1 MPATKSPRHFLKT
14 ITVPSPCTADW
25 NSMRGNDQVR
35 FCDHCQLH
43 VHNVSQM
50 TRAQAELL
58 VARSNGKLCVR
69 YVRDPNGSV
78 ITIDRAPKLYSLSRR
93 VSRFAAG
100 AFTAALS
107 VSSAVAQTSSTPQ
120 ADNANPPA
128 ATQIFSSNS
137 SIAGTIRDVNGAPV
151 SGATVSLLN
160 MQLSIALYTSTDYAG
175 HYQLDNLRAGNYQ
188 FRVEAPGYLADEREN
203 FYVGDDSHAHEDRT
217 LAGDNVVAV
226 PLQLEGSR
234 TFFTGGAVAF
244 VSAENAFVRAA
255 QENDLEEL
263 SQLLSPDNVN
273 LRDHHSGTTA
283 LEHAVKNANREMVQ
297 FLLGAGE

>member
-69 YVRDPNGSV
+69 YVGDPNGSV

-107 VSSAVAQTSSTPQ
+107 VSSAVAQTSTTQ
-120 ADNANPPA
+120 ADNANQPA
-128 ATQIFSSNS
+128 ATQVFSTS
-137 SIAGTIRDVNGAPV
+137 SIAGTITDASGKPV
-151 SGATVSLLN
+151 SGATISLINADLN
-160 MQLSIALYTSTDYAG
+160 IALY
-175 HYQLDNLRAGNYQ
+175 
-188 FRVEAPGYLADEREN
+188 
-203 FYVGDDSHAHEDRT
+203 
-217 LAGDNVVAV
+217 
-226 PLQLEGSR
+226 
-234 TFFTGGAVAF
+234 
-244 VSAENAFVRAA
+244 
-255 QENDLEEL
+255 
-263 SQLLSPDNVN
+263 
-273 LRDHHSGTTA
+273 
-283 LEHAVKNANREMVQ
+283 
-297 FLLGAGE
+297 